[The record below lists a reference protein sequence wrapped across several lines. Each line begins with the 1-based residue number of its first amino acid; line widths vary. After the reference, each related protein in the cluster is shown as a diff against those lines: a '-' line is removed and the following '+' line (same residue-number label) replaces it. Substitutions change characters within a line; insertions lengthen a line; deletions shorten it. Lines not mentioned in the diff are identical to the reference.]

1 MSGHSINQYNAYNMH
16 NFRQVPG
23 AGYPGLPV
31 TPAMA
36 AAAAATPVM
45 RDHTQLW
52 KQPSVKPEIVNP
64 SAIQFNS
71 SGSGHYRYD
80 ANSNNAAAVQA
91 AAAQAAAAQYHIQYN
106 QYGQQLDP
114 ATLAMHQQQQLNWQ
128 QQQLA
133 LSQQQQQQQ
142 ASSHHSGHHRSRSS
156 ASHINIPA
164 APTTPSQSN
173 ANMRMLPVD
182 TSDINNSLFQ
192 VFENTSTQEPHF
204 LYCKKCA
211 LLKPAVE
218 FASTTGFFNNNCK
231 HCRNYR
237 RKGEDA
243 KSEAVQEIYRVA
255 SYEQLKSTVSIFFF
269 LKFLLL

>member
-1 MSGHSINQYNAYNMH
+1 MSGHPINQYNAYNMP
-16 NFRQVPG
+16 NSRQMSSSG
-23 AGYPGLPV
+23 FPGLPA

-52 KQPSVKPEIVNP
+52 KQPSIKPQMINP
-64 SAIQFNS
+64 AAIQYNS
-71 SGSGHYRYD
+71 SQNGHYRYD
-80 ANSNNAAAVQA
+80 SSSNNAAAANA
-91 AAAQAAAAQYHIQYN
+91 AAVAQYQLQYN

-114 ATLAMHQQQQLNWQ
+114 SMLALQQQQHQQQVNWQ
-128 QQQLA
+128 QQQMA
-133 LSQQQQQQQ
+133 QQMPQTPSHRH
-142 ASSHHSGHHRSRSS
+142 ASHSSSGHHRSRSS
-156 ASHINIPA
+156 LSHINIPA
-164 APTTPSQSN
+164 APSTPSQSS
-173 ANMRMLPVD
+173 ANMRMLPPD
-182 TSDINNSLFQ
+182 SSDINNSLFQ

-243 KSEAVQEIYRVA
+243 KSEPVQEIYRVA
-255 SYEQLKSTVSIFFF
+255 SYEQLKSTVSPP
-269 LKFLLL
+269 LPCP

>member
-1 MSGHSINQYNAYNMH
+1 MSGHSINPYDSYAMPNS
-16 NFRQVPG
+16 RQMPN
-23 AGYPGLPV
+23 AGYPGYHGIPV
-31 TPAMA
+31 SPALA

-52 KQPSVKPEIVNP
+52 KQPSIRPDIVNP
-64 SAIQFNS
+64 TAIQYNNANNS
-71 SGSGHYRYD
+71 HYHYD
-80 ANSNNAAAVQA
+80 ASNHA
-91 AAAQAAAAQYHIQYN
+91 AAAQAAAAAAAQYHIQYS

-114 ATLAMHQQQQLNWQ
+114 TALALQQQQIHWQ
-128 QQQLA
+128 QQQA
-133 LSQQQQQQQ
+133 QTQPMSSS
-142 ASSHHSGHHRSRSS
+142 SSHSGRHHRSRSS
-156 ASHINIPA
+156 VSHINIPA
-164 APTTPSQSN
+164 VPSAPAEPMN
-173 ANMRMLPVD
+173 NMRMLPVD
-182 TSDINNSLFQ
+182 NSDMNNSLFQ
-192 VFENTSTQEPHF
+192 VFENQSAQEPHF

-255 SYEQLKSTVSIFFF
+255 SYEQLRSTVSS
-269 LKFLLL
+269 